1 MPFFFVTGLSS
12 DAPVPAEWVELGGGC
27 TRGRCRRST
36 TRDMQTQ
43 RILILVL
50 LIGFLRAAAS
60 GWEKSKTK
68 CEVEPAGRFITLD
81 FCVLSR
87 YSDEFKSLVA
97 RNIMS

>member
-43 RILILVL
+43 RILRSRSFDRIPPRGRKRMGKVEDEVRSRT
-50 LIGFLRAAAS
+50 GRAVYYVRFLCS
-60 GWEKSKTK
+60 
-68 CEVEPAGRFITLD
+68 
-81 FCVLSR
+81 LSLFR
-87 YSDEFKSLVA
+87 
-97 RNIMS
+97 